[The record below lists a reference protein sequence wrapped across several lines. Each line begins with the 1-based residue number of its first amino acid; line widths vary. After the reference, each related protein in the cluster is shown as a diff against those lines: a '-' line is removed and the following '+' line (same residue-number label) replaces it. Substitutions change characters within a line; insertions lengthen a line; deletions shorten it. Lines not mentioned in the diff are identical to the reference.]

1 MAQYKITRERFLD
14 WYFSDSDEVKSF
26 GYSCMNELINTGKIE
41 KSVQGLIDECGYIPK
56 YICEGEQ
63 DKEYNGVSP
72 LDLELCPS
80 QVELIN

>member
-1 MAQYKITRERFLD
+1 MEKYKITREKFLD

-56 YICEGEQ
+56 YICEGQNYEF
-63 DKEYNGVSP
+63 DNLSP
-72 LDLELCPS
+72 LDFELSPTD
-80 QVELIN
+80 VELID